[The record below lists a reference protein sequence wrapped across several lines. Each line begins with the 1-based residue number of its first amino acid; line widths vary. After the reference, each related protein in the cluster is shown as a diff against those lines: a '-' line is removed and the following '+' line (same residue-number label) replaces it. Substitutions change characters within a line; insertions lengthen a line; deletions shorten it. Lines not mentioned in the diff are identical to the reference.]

1 MNRLRLL
8 RSARNDALI
17 KGHSAIGLK
26 FVFVLLA
33 LWAASAPAATLTKLW
48 TYPIGAIITMEDYP
62 AVSEDGQ
69 TVVALCAYKATMN
82 CFDAQGTMK
91 WNYIPPKYS
100 SWSHITPV
108 GLAANGDCSRI
119 YYADEHLQEVIVI
132 NGQGEDVL
140 RHKLEDRPT
149 VMALS
154 GGGARLYLGYWK
166 GRVECYQTGEKLTR
180 LWTYEAEAA
189 QDPAVRSDVQK
200 IACSRDGGV
209 CAAVLGSRNLVFLDA
224 TGKVSFS
231 YPMTGD
237 VMSVAVSGDGST
249 AAIGT
254 GNINPHE
261 MILLPARLQPGKA
274 ISPIL
279 RRRFEHPVNSLA
291 LTEDASLVF
300 IGLDALSATSFV
312 LMDGKGAELIS
323 QNLGAAVERLAINKD
338 GRYLAVVDDIGGENV
353 SFYEVTSG
361 GGLSKMLGTGK
372 TPKGT
377 LPGEPRKATGPVIVL
392 AGLYRV
398 AAIVVFVLVAL
409 LLLGVGLQKKKT
421 PMPKVPKTGLAA
433 LILGGAGLY
442 LALGLPAMRKE
453 ALAGAADAFLL
464 GGILFLIQGI
474 GIWVFALFYRGRFQ
488 EVIQKEQRDMRLLAI
503 LESRGQVKLDWLAG
517 ELGITR
523 KALEEMIYQ
532 LVGEKRFRGYIDW
545 KEGDLYAA
553 QAKDIKENHCPHCGA
568 EVEMVGK
575 GVVKCPYCGAET
587 FL

>member
-1 MNRLRLL
+1 ML
-8 RSARNDALI
+8 RSARNDAHRN
-17 KGHSAIGLK
+17 GHFAVGVISIL
-26 FVFVLLA
+26 VLLA

-48 TYPIGAIITMEDYP
+48 TYPIGAIITMEDYA

-91 WNYIPPKYS
+91 WNYLPPKYS

-119 YYADEHLQEVIVI
+119 YFADEHLQEVVVI

-140 RHKLEDRPT
+140 RHKLAERPT
-149 VMALS
+149 AMALS
-154 GGGARLYLGYWK
+154 GDGSKLYLGYWK
-166 GRVECYQTGEKLTR
+166 GRVECYQTGERLTKV
-180 LWTYEAEAA
+180 WTYEPEAA
-189 QDPAVRSDVQK
+189 QELAARSDVQK

-209 CAAVLGSRNLVFLDA
+209 CAAVIGYRNLLFLDA
-224 TGKVSFS
+224 SGKVSFS

-237 VMSVAVSGDGST
+237 VMSLAVSGDGST

-254 GNINPHE
+254 GNIKPHE
-261 MILLPARLQPGKA
+261 MILLPARVQPGKA
-274 ISPIL
+274 ISPIF
-279 RRRFEHPVNSLA
+279 RRRFEHPVNTIA
-291 LTEDASLVF
+291 LTEDASLLF
-300 IGLDALSATSFV
+300 IGLDALSAISFV
-312 LMDGKGAELIS
+312 LLDGKGAELIS
-323 QNLGAAVERLAINKD
+323 HNLGAAVERLAISKD

-361 GGLSKMLGTGK
+361 GGLSKLLGTGK

-377 LPGEPRKATGPVIVL
+377 LPGEPRKATGPVVVL

-398 AAIVVFVLVAL
+398 ASIVLLVLFSL
-409 LLLGVGLQKKKT
+409 LLLSVGVQKKKT
-421 PMPKVPKTGLAA
+421 PMPKVPKMSLAA
-433 LILGGAGLY
+433 LLLGGLGLY

-474 GIWVFALFYRGRFQ
+474 GIWVFALVYRGRFQ
-488 EVIQKEQRDMRLLAI
+488 EVIQKEQREMRLLAI
-503 LESRGQVKLDWLAG
+503 LESRGQVKLDWLAS
-517 ELGITR
+517 ELGLDR
-523 KALEEMIYQ
+523 KALEEIIYQ

-553 QAKDIKENHCPHCGA
+553 QAREIKENHCPHCGA

>member
-1 MNRLRLL
+1 MRLL
-8 RSARNDALI
+8 RFARNDAHRN
-17 KGHSAIGLK
+17 GHFAVGINSIL
-26 FVFVLLA
+26 VLLA
-33 LWAASAPAATLTKLW
+33 LWAASAQAATLTKLW
-48 TYPIGAIITMEDYP
+48 TYPIGAIITMEDYA

-91 WNYIPPKYS
+91 WNYLPPKYS

-154 GGGARLYLGYWK
+154 GDGARLYLGYWK
-166 GRVECYQTGEKLTR
+166 GRVECYQTGERLTR
-180 LWTYEAEAA
+180 LWTYQPEVA
-189 QDPAVRSDVQK
+189 QDPAARSDVQK

-209 CAAVLGSRNLVFLDA
+209 CAVVLGYRNLVFLDA

-300 IGLDALSATSFV
+300 IGLDALSAISFV
-312 LMDGKGAELIS
+312 LLDGKGAELIS
-323 QNLGAAVERLAINKD
+323 QNLGAAVERLMISKD
-338 GRYLAVVDDIGGENV
+338 GSRVAVVDDIGGENV

-433 LILGGAGLY
+433 LLLGGAGLY

-488 EVIQKEQRDMRLLAI
+488 EVIQKEQREMRLLAI

>member
-1 MNRLRLL
+1 LL

-26 FVFVLLA
+26 SVFVLLA

-48 TYPIGAIITMEDYP
+48 TYPIGAIITMEDYA

-91 WNYIPPKYS
+91 WNYLPPKYS
-100 SWSHITPV
+100 RWSHITPV

-154 GGGARLYLGYWK
+154 GDGSKLFVGYWK

-180 LWTYEAEAA
+180 LWTYEPEVA
-189 QDPAVRSDVQK
+189 QDPTARSDVQK

-209 CAAVLGSRNLVFLDA
+209 CAVVLGYRNLVFLDA

-291 LTEDASLVF
+291 LTEDASLLF
-300 IGLDALSATSFV
+300 IGLDALSAISFV
-312 LMDGKGAELIS
+312 LLDGKGAELIS
-323 QNLGAAVERLAINKD
+323 HNLGAAVERLAISKD

-361 GGLSKMLGTGK
+361 GGLSKLLGTGK

-377 LPGEPRKATGPVIVL
+377 LPGEPRKATGPVVVL

-398 AAIVVFVLVAL
+398 ASIVLLVLFSL
-409 LLLGVGLQKKKT
+409 LLLSVGVQKKKT
-421 PMPKVPKTGLAA
+421 PMPKVPKMSLAA
-433 LILGGAGLY
+433 LLLGGLGLY

-474 GIWVFALFYRGRFQ
+474 GIWVFALVYRGRFQ
-488 EVIQKEQRDMRLLAI
+488 EVIQKEQREMRLLAI

-553 QAKDIKENHCPHCGA
+553 QAKEIKENHCPHCGA

>member
-1 MNRLRLL
+1 LRLL
-8 RSARNDALI
+8 RFARNDAHRN
-17 KGHSAIGLK
+17 GHFAVGINSIL
-26 FVFVLLA
+26 VLLA
-33 LWAASAPAATLTKLW
+33 LWAASAQAATLTKLW
-48 TYPIGAIITMEDYP
+48 TYPIGAIITMEDYA

-91 WNYIPPKYS
+91 WNYLPPKYS

-140 RHKLEDRPT
+140 KHKLEDRPT

-154 GGGARLYLGYWK
+154 GDGARLYLGYWK
-166 GRVECYQTGEKLTR
+166 GRVECYQTGERLTR
-180 LWTYEAEAA
+180 LWTYQPEVA
-189 QDPAVRSDVQK
+189 QDPAARSDVQK

-209 CAAVLGSRNLVFLDA
+209 CAVVLGYRNLVFLDA

-300 IGLDALSATSFV
+300 IGLDALSAISFV
-312 LMDGKGAELIS
+312 LLDGKGAELIS
-323 QNLGAAVERLAINKD
+323 QNLGAAVERLMISKD
-338 GRYLAVVDDIGGENV
+338 GSRVAVVDDIGGENV

-433 LILGGAGLY
+433 LLLGGAGLY

-488 EVIQKEQRDMRLLAI
+488 EVIQKEQREMRLLAI

>member
-1 MNRLRLL
+1 MKSSKLVL
-8 RSARNDALI
+8 
-17 KGHSAIGLK
+17 
-26 FVFVLLA
+26 VLLA
-33 LWAASAPAATLTKLW
+33 LWVASAQAATLTKLW
-48 TYPIGAIITMEDYP
+48 TYPIGAIITMEDYA

-69 TVVALCAYKATMN
+69 TVVALCAFKATMN

-91 WNYIPPKYS
+91 WNYIPPKYN

-108 GLAANGDCSRI
+108 GFAANGDCSRI
-119 YYADEHLQEVIVI
+119 YYADEHLQEVLAV
-132 NGQGEDVL
+132 NGQGEEVL
-140 RHKLEDRPT
+140 RHKLDERPT
-149 VMALS
+149 GMALS
-154 GGGARLYLGYWK
+154 GDGSKLFVGYWK
-166 GRVECYQTGEKLTR
+166 GRVECYQAGEKLTK
-180 LWTYEAEAA
+180 LWIYEAEVA
-189 QDPAVRSDVQK
+189 QDPATRSDVQK
-200 IACSRDGGV
+200 IASSRDGGV
-209 CAAVLGSRNLVFLDA
+209 CAAVIGSRNLVFLDGS
-224 TGKVSFS
+224 GKVSFS

-237 VMSVAVSGDGST
+237 VMSLAVSGDGNT

-254 GNINPHE
+254 GNIKPHE
-261 MILLPARLQPGKA
+261 MILLPARVQPGKA
-274 ISPIL
+274 ISPLL
-279 RRRFEHPVNSLA
+279 RRRFENPVNSLA
-291 LTEDASLVF
+291 LTEDASLLFV
-300 IGLDALSATSFV
+300 GLDALSAVSFV
-312 LMDGKGAELIS
+312 LLDGKGAELIS
-323 QNLGAAVERLAINKD
+323 QNLGASVERLAISKD

-377 LPGEPRKATGPVIVL
+377 LPGESRKATGPIVVL

-398 AAIVVFVLVAL
+398 AAIVLFVLVIL
-409 LLLGVGLQKKKT
+409 LLLGVGIQRKT
-421 PMPKVPKTGLAA
+421 PMPKVPKMSLAA
-433 LILGGAGLY
+433 LLLGGAGLY

-464 GGILFLIQGI
+464 GGILFLIQGVEI
-474 GIWVFALFYRGRFQ
+474 LVFALVYRRPFG
-488 EVIQKEQRDMRLLAI
+488 EVIQKEQREKRLLAI

-553 QAKDIKENHCPHCGA
+553 QAKEIKENHCPHCGA

>member
-1 MNRLRLL
+1 MRYVKL
-8 RSARNDALI
+8 AL
-17 KGHSAIGLK
+17 AILS
-26 FVFVLLA
+26 

-48 TYPIGAIITMEDYP
+48 TYPIGAIITMEDYA

-69 TVVALCAYKATMN
+69 TVVALCAFKAMMN

-108 GLAANGDCSRI
+108 GFAANGDCSRI

-140 RHKLEDRPT
+140 RHKVEERPT
-149 VMALS
+149 AMALS
-154 GGGARLYLGYWK
+154 KDGSKVYLGYWK
-166 GRVECYQTGEKLTR
+166 GRVECYQTGESLTK
-180 LWTYEAEAA
+180 LWTYEPEAA
-189 QDPAVRSDVQK
+189 QDPAARSDVQK

-209 CAAVLGSRNLVFLDA
+209 CAVVIGSRNLVFLDGS
-224 TGKVSFS
+224 GKVSFS

-237 VMSVAVSGDGST
+237 VMSLAVSGDGNT

-254 GNINPHE
+254 GNIKPHE
-261 MILLPARLQPGKA
+261 MILLPARVQPGKA
-274 ISPIL
+274 ISPIF

-300 IGLDALSATSFV
+300 IGLDALSAVSFV
-312 LMDGKGAELIS
+312 LLDGKGAEIIS
-323 QNLGAAVERLAINKD
+323 QDLGASVERLAISKD

-377 LPGEPRKATGPVIVL
+377 LPGEPRKAIGPIVVL

-398 AAIVVFVLVAL
+398 AAIVLFVLVIL
-409 LLLGVGLQKKKT
+409 LLLGVGVQRKT
-421 PMPKVPKTGLAA
+421 PMPKVPKMSFAA
-433 LILGGAGLY
+433 LLLGGAGLY

-474 GIWVFALFYRGRFQ
+474 GILVFALVYRRRFG
-488 EVIQKEQRDMRLLAI
+488 EVIQKEQREKRLLAI

-553 QAKDIKENHCPHCGA
+553 QAKEIKENHCPHCGA

>member
-1 MNRLRLL
+1 MLRF
-8 RSARNDALI
+8 ARNDAHRN
-17 KGHSAIGLK
+17 GHFAVGINSIL
-26 FVFVLLA
+26 VLLA
-33 LWAASAPAATLTKLW
+33 LWAASAQAATLTKLW
-48 TYPIGAIITMEDYP
+48 TYPIGAIITMEDYA

-91 WNYIPPKYS
+91 WNYLPPKYS

-140 RHKLEDRPT
+140 KHKLEDRPT

-154 GGGARLYLGYWK
+154 GDGARLYLGYWK
-166 GRVECYQTGEKLTR
+166 GRVECYQTGERLTR
-180 LWTYEAEAA
+180 LWTYQPEVA
-189 QDPAVRSDVQK
+189 QDPAARSDVQK

-209 CAAVLGSRNLVFLDA
+209 CAVVLGYRNLVFLDA

-300 IGLDALSATSFV
+300 IGLDALSAISFV
-312 LMDGKGAELIS
+312 LLDGKGAELIS
-323 QNLGAAVERLAINKD
+323 QNLGAAVERLMISKD
-338 GRYLAVVDDIGGENV
+338 GSRVAVVDDIGGENV

-433 LILGGAGLY
+433 LLLGGAGLY

-488 EVIQKEQRDMRLLAI
+488 EVIQKEQREMRLLAI

-532 LVGEKRFRGYIDW
+532 LVGEKRFRGYLDW

>member
-1 MNRLRLL
+1 ML

-26 FVFVLLA
+26 SVFVLLA

-48 TYPIGAIITMEDYP
+48 TYPIGAIITMEDYA

-91 WNYIPPKYS
+91 WNYLPPKYS
-100 SWSHITPV
+100 RWSHITPV

-154 GGGARLYLGYWK
+154 GDGSKLFVGYWK

-180 LWTYEAEAA
+180 LWTYEPEVA
-189 QDPAVRSDVQK
+189 QDPTARSDVQK

-209 CAAVLGSRNLVFLDA
+209 CAVVLGYRNLVFLDA

-291 LTEDASLVF
+291 LTEDASLLF
-300 IGLDALSATSFV
+300 IGLDALSAISFV
-312 LMDGKGAELIS
+312 LLDGKGAELIS
-323 QNLGAAVERLAINKD
+323 HNLGAAVERLAISKD

-361 GGLSKMLGTGK
+361 GGLSKLLGTGK

-377 LPGEPRKATGPVIVL
+377 LPGEPRKATGPVVVL

-398 AAIVVFVLVAL
+398 ASIVLLVLFSL
-409 LLLGVGLQKKKT
+409 LLLSVGVQKKKT
-421 PMPKVPKTGLAA
+421 PMPKVPKMSLAA
-433 LILGGAGLY
+433 LLLGGLGLY

-474 GIWVFALFYRGRFQ
+474 GIWVFALVYRGRFQ
-488 EVIQKEQRDMRLLAI
+488 EVIQKEQREMRLLAI

-553 QAKDIKENHCPHCGA
+553 QAKEIKENHCPHCGA

>member
-1 MNRLRLL
+1 MRLL
-8 RSARNDALI
+8 RFARNDAHRN
-17 KGHSAIGLK
+17 GHFAVGINSIL
-26 FVFVLLA
+26 VLLA
-33 LWAASAPAATLTKLW
+33 LWAASAQAATLTKLW
-48 TYPIGAIITMEDYP
+48 TYPIGAIITMEDYA

-91 WNYIPPKYS
+91 WNYLPPKYS

-132 NGQGEDVL
+132 NGHGEDVL

-154 GGGARLYLGYWK
+154 GDGARLYLGYWK
-166 GRVECYQTGEKLTR
+166 GRVECYQTEERLTR
-180 LWTYEAEAA
+180 LWTYQPEVA
-189 QDPAVRSDVQK
+189 QDPAARSDVQK

-209 CAAVLGSRNLVFLDA
+209 CAVVLGYRNLVFLDA

-300 IGLDALSATSFV
+300 IGLDALSAISFV
-312 LMDGKGAELIS
+312 LLDGKGAELIS
-323 QNLGAAVERLAINKD
+323 QNLGAAVERLMISKD
-338 GRYLAVVDDIGGENV
+338 GSRVAVVDDIGGENV

-421 PMPKVPKTGLAA
+421 PMPKVPKMGLAA
-433 LILGGAGLY
+433 LLLGGAGLY

-488 EVIQKEQRDMRLLAI
+488 EVIQKEQREMRLLAI

>member
-8 RSARNDALI
+8 RFARNDAHRN
-17 KGHSAIGLK
+17 GHFAVGINSIL
-26 FVFVLLA
+26 VLLA
-33 LWAASAPAATLTKLW
+33 LWAASAQAATLTKLW
-48 TYPIGAIITMEDYP
+48 TYPIGAIITMEDYA

-91 WNYIPPKYS
+91 WNYLPPKYS

-154 GGGARLYLGYWK
+154 GDGARLYLGYWK
-166 GRVECYQTGEKLTR
+166 GRVECYQTGERLTR
-180 LWTYEAEAA
+180 LWTYQPEVA
-189 QDPAVRSDVQK
+189 QDPAARSDVQK

-209 CAAVLGSRNLVFLDA
+209 CAVVLGYRNLVFLDA

-300 IGLDALSATSFV
+300 IGLDALSAISFV
-312 LMDGKGAELIS
+312 LLDGKGAELIS
-323 QNLGAAVERLAINKD
+323 QNLGPAVERLMISKD
-338 GRYLAVVDDIGGENV
+338 GSRVAVVDDIGGENV

-433 LILGGAGLY
+433 LLLGGAGLY

-488 EVIQKEQRDMRLLAI
+488 EVIQKEQREMRLLAI

>member
-1 MNRLRLL
+1 MRFFATLRMT
-8 RSARNDALI
+8 AI
-17 KGHSAIGLK
+17 KNKSYITVL
-26 FVFVLLA
+26 VLLS
-33 LWAASAPAATLTKLW
+33 LWAVSAQAATLTKLW
-48 TYPIGAIITMEDYP
+48 TYPIGAIITMEDYA

-69 TVVALCAYKATMN
+69 TVVALCAYKATMA

-108 GLAANGDCSRI
+108 GFATNGDCSRI

-154 GGGARLYLGYWK
+154 GDGSKLFVGYWK

-180 LWTYEAEAA
+180 LWTYEPEVA
-189 QDPAVRSDVQK
+189 QDPTARSDVQK

-209 CAAVLGSRNLVFLDA
+209 CAVVLGYRNLVFLDA

-237 VMSVAVSGDGST
+237 VMSLAVSGDGST

-300 IGLDALSATSFV
+300 IGLDALSAISFV
-312 LMDGKGAELIS
+312 LLDGKGAELIS
-323 QNLGAAVERLAINKD
+323 QNLGAAVERLTISKD
-338 GRYLAVVDDIGGENV
+338 GKYLAVVDDIGGENV

-377 LPGEPRKATGPVIVL
+377 LPGEPRKATGPIVVL
-392 AGLYRV
+392 AGLYRI
-398 AAIVVFVLVAL
+398 AAIVLFVLAAL
-409 LLLGVGLQKKKT
+409 LLLGVGVQKKKT
-421 PMPKVPKTGLAA
+421 PMPKVPKMGLAA
-433 LILGGAGLY
+433 FLLGVLGMY

-464 GGILFLIQGI
+464 GGILFLIQGV
-474 GIWVFALFYRGRFQ
+474 GIQVFALTYRGRFQ
-488 EVIQKEQRDMRLLAI
+488 EVIQKEQREMRLLAI

-517 ELGITR
+517 ELGIAR

>member
-8 RSARNDALI
+8 RSARNGAIFYGYFVTVLI
-17 KGHSAIGLK
+17 
-26 FVFVLLA
+26 LLT
-33 LWAASAPAATLTKLW
+33 LWAPGAQAATLTKLW
-48 TYPIGAIITMEDYP
+48 TYPIGAIITMEDYA

-82 CFDAQGTMK
+82 CFDAQGTMR

-108 GLAANGDCSRI
+108 GFAANGDCSRI
-119 YYADEHLQEVIVI
+119 YYADEHLEEVLAV
-132 NGQGEDVL
+132 NGQGEEVL
-140 RHKLEDRPT
+140 RQKLGEQPT
-149 VMALS
+149 ALALS
-154 GGGARLYLGYWK
+154 GDGSKLFVGYWK
-166 GRVECYQTGEKLTR
+166 GRVECYQTGEKLTK
-180 LWTYEAEAA
+180 LWTYETEAT
-189 QDPAVRSDVQK
+189 QDPAARSDVQK
-200 IACSRDGGV
+200 IASSRDGGV
-209 CAAVLGSRNLVFLDA
+209 CAAVLGYRNLVFLDA
-224 TGKVSFS
+224 SGKVSFS

-237 VMSVAVSGDGST
+237 VMSLAVSGDGST

-254 GNINPHE
+254 GNIKPHE

-291 LTEDASLVF
+291 LTEDASLLF
-300 IGLDALSATSFV
+300 IGLDALSDISFV
-312 LMDGKGAELIS
+312 LLDGKGAELIS
-323 QNLGAAVERLAINKD
+323 QDLGAAVERLAISKD
-338 GRYLAVVDDIGGENV
+338 GKYLAVVDDIGGENV
-353 SFYEVTSG
+353 SYYEVSSG
-361 GGLSKMLGTGK
+361 GGISKLLGTAK

-377 LPGEPRKATGPVIVL
+377 LPGEPRKATGPVVVL
-392 AGLYRV
+392 GGLYRI
-398 AAIVVFVLVAL
+398 AAIVLFVLVVL
-409 LLLGVGLQKKKT
+409 LLIGVGIQRKA
-421 PMPKVPKTGLAA
+421 PMPRVPKMSLAA
-433 LILGGAGLY
+433 FALGGLGLY

-453 ALAGAADAFLL
+453 TLAGAADAFLL

-474 GIWVFALFYRGRFQ
+474 GIWVFALVYRRRFG
-488 EVIQKEQRDMRLLAI
+488 EVIQKEQREKRLLAI
-503 LESRGQVKLDWLAG
+503 VESRGQVKLDWLAS

-523 KALEEMIYQ
+523 KVLEEMIYQ

-553 QAKDIKENHCPHCGA
+553 QAKEIKENHCPHCGA